1 MFECIKS
8 LDIIRLHQILKGPV
22 FKMNFKV
29 AIRQLIYL
37 LLIFSF
43 SVSSFAQSNF
53 KSEAELKKKADELFL
68 EGEYVQAYPLYSQ
81 LLSLYPKDYFYNFR
95 FGACIIYAEKDKE
108 KAIKYL
114 EYAVSKP
121 DIDVEAHFFLGKA
134 YHINYR
140 FDDAIRAYTTFK
152 SKAGNKKRKL
162 LNPER
167 EIEMCQNGKNL
178 LSNITDIIVVEKKEV
193 PRSDFFRTYETSK
206 FGGKILAKPDELKS
220 SYDKK
225 VKENSVI
232 FVPSTSGGEIF
243 YSSYG
248 DNDKNGKDIYKVKRL
263 PNGEFSPP
271 QNIGFPINTPYDEE
285 YPILHPNGRILY
297 FCSKG
302 HNSMGGYDVFKS
314 TFDNSTQTWSTPVN
328 LDFAINTPDDDI
340 LFIADENNEE
350 AYFSST
356 RASVGSNIGVYK
368 ILMVRKPVDL
378 ITIKGNFKHFN
389 ENYDKEVKISV
400 RTIQDNVEIAT
411 VKTDEESGD
420 YLINIPHGAKY
431 KFVIEGEGFPTQT
444 GVVDIPTQENPRPL
458 KQEMEL
464 VNINGEAR
472 LMIKNL
478 FDEEVPGLAFTPP
491 IDVIRKKARLDVN
504 YNEAEAK
511 LLKEKQ
517 AATQPTATTD
527 SKTGNNTAQADKT
540 AVKTTEQAGSIS
552 NQQLIEMAKSDVDD
566 LKKEA
571 AALREEADFAYA
583 FAKLKS
589 EESRSSSSP
598 QSEQYAKEAVL
609 AYNLAIEIDNQAS
622 AKEREAQKAEKYAA
636 DIEKAIKSNS
646 NKEALAILE
655 KQRQELAND
664 KKEELG
670 AEGALAA
677 MREKA
682 VKKRAEADR
691 YETKANE
698 SKEDA
703 EAIQIEITAKE
714 AEIAKTKD
722 NAQKE
727 KLKDDLN
734 DLKTEYDAVKKQSEN
749 FASRS
754 VELKKEA
761 ANIEYDV
768 ELLTRLIDTYKNEA
782 DDASYADLSN
792 EEKAGLKSDITSLQ
806 GKAKQAEEQNLAANQ
821 GKSTTNQQ
829 LAQQNKSNTE
839 NKSDKSKESSK
850 SATSNNVET
859 ENNIPFKHNHLNEN
873 GTIADYNTAYMDD
886 LDRVAGIDNEFEKNA
901 SIATINNNWANTI
914 QAEISYRNE
923 NLNKLNKKERK
934 AEEQKIASLELQRDE
949 KRKSSA
955 EAQAKVQQLFAANT
969 QKSNEQKTT
978 AIKQT
983 TQAAEQQQ
991 NIENEEDEEEEEDVK
1006 VVATN
1011 TSNQTANPVT
1021 TQAASQNQA
1030 QAQAQTQSQTTASI
1044 PSTQQIAQTNKATEQ
1059 DEEEEE
1065 EEDVNVVSASK
1076 NQAQS
1081 SSDTQATVS
1090 PQLVASPNV
1099 SSEIFTSQEYTFTA
1113 AQSENKRSQ
1122 GHALEAELLSR
1133 RAQKLRDE
1141 AAAMNSEEERKAAFK
1156 EADELDKKAEEKREE
1171 SALAAAKAN
1180 QAEYLNLESAISNT
1194 ALKIKNKN
1202 APEVDM
1208 ASLLREEAQYYFN
1221 EAKQMRES
1229 GLNAPNNT
1237 SKLNALE
1244 RANIIEKDAIEK
1256 QQRSLELYAKAANMS
1271 VNDALALSG
1280 SSTTSAVQ
1288 PQTAMTASATTT
1300 TTQNTSTQTSS
1311 AKTITQSTSAAN
1323 NQTTSVNSTA
1333 TTSANNAAATT
1344 AQTPMAAN
1352 QEQQKRNQRIAQ
1364 LEKEITD
1371 EQKNIDTLEE
1381 EANDLEKEVADLK
1394 KKADETKKKKD
1405 KAVAEE
1411 VYRAKN
1417 EEAIAKRNEVLKAN
1431 DNLERLQEELSE
1443 LKSQG
1448 TSPAFAQNNI
1458 QDDDEEDD
1466 VYNDS
1471 RPKTSTIQNSTSAVN
1486 TSVSNQ
1492 TTASVNTNKQ
1502 LSPSEA
1508 ARVGASPEW
1517 NQYYSLLTNS
1527 EAAQRRA
1534 DNDKQEAT
1542 QLRKDA
1548 FALNQ
1553 KAEELNEKADDI
1565 EDEDEKEE
1573 ILANAKQI
1581 EEQANAKLA
1590 QADAKENSAKQNE
1603 SLAIEL
1609 RNQSNNYLQSQ
1620 NTATQENLIAYY
1632 NMQQAAGVPSTQ
1644 SVATTNTTNAVN
1656 SVSSVSSNNQMA
1668 VNTNNATASSNQIVR
1683 PGATITTSSASVSTK
1698 RYEIPKQLNEEI
1710 FDRTN
1715 EVVYNESNPIP
1726 INVELP
1732 EGLIFKVQVGA
1743 FRNRIP
1749 QDLFKGFA
1757 PVTGET
1763 TPSGLT
1769 RYTAGFFKAFETA
1782 DLAKDVIKGYGYE
1795 DAFVVA
1801 FFNGK
1806 RISINEARQ
1815 IMKNQ
1820 GVATT
1825 VVAQQSNV
1833 QSNTQ
1838 NNVQTTNQ
1846 QIQTPVTNNQNVI
1859 VNNQTSQTNTST
1871 EEPPLINEPGTAA
1884 YRMVDQMQGLL
1895 YTVQCGVY
1903 TRPVPPAQ
1911 LFNIQP
1917 LLVEKTANGMLRYTS
1932 GVYNDV
1938 NTAVQAKNRIVEY
1951 GIKDAFVTA
1960 YYNGKRISLAEA
1972 KAIEASNGNSAFV
1985 NSSDMN
1991 KMPYQGANAIVT
2003 ENRNVT
2009 TTNTNVSQ
2017 AANINQNTSTTANNT
2032 NIARQPVTVQ
2042 GLGATAASNVDKTKP
2057 VYKVQIG
2064 AFKEEVPIELAV
2076 IYMKLA
2082 PKGVNYRLREDGFTV
2097 YTVGATNNIEEA
2109 NRLKQEVINEGIT
2122 DAFLVAFENDKQ
2134 VPIIGTINNNNKEIK
2149 VINPVNDEENEDEDE

>member
-1 MFECIKS
+1 
-8 LDIIRLHQILKGPV
+8 
-22 FKMNFKV
+22 MNFKV
-29 AIRQLIYL
+29 AIRQFIYL

-53 KSEAELKKKADELFL
+53 KSEADLKKKADELFL

-271 QNIGFPINTPYDEE
+271 QNIGFPINTPFDEE

-314 TFDNSTQTWSTPVN
+314 TFDNATQTWSTPVN

-378 ITIKGNFKHFN
+378 VTIKGNFKHFN

-400 RTIQDNVEIAT
+400 RTINDNVEIAA

-431 KFVIEGEGFPTQT
+431 KFVIEGEGFATQT

-511 LLKEKQ
+511 RLKEKQ
-517 AATQPTATTD
+517 AVTQPTATTD

-571 AALREEADFAYA
+571 AVLREEADFAYA

-589 EESRSSSSP
+589 EESRNSSSP
-598 QSEQYAKEAVL
+598 QSEQFAKEAVL

-670 AEGALAA
+670 AEGALAT

-703 EAIQIEITAKE
+703 EAIQIEITVKE

-727 KLKDDLN
+727 KLKGDLN

-792 EEKAGLKSDITSLQ
+792 EEKAGLKSDISSLQ

-821 GKSTTNQQ
+821 GKSSTNQQ
-829 LAQQNKSNTE
+829 LAQQNKSNNE
-839 NKSDKSKESSK
+839 NKSNKPTESSK
-850 SATSNNVET
+850 SATSNKVET

-934 AEEQKIASLELQRDE
+934 AEEQKIASLEQQRDE

-969 QKSNEQKTT
+969 QKSNEQTNT
-978 AIKQT
+978 ATAQT
-983 TQAAEQQQ
+983 SQTVKQQQ
-991 NIENEEDEEEEEDVK
+991 NIENEDDEEEEEDVK

-1011 TSNQTANPVT
+1011 TANKTSNPVT
-1021 TQAASQNQA
+1021 TQAVSQNQN
-1030 QAQAQTQSQTTASI
+1030 QVQTQTQTQTTAS
-1044 PSTQQIAQTNKATEQ
+1044 PKSTQQIAQTNKATEQ
-1059 DEEEEE
+1059 DDEE
-1065 EEDVNVVSASK
+1065 EEDVNVASTSK
-1076 NQAQS
+1076 TQAQS
-1081 SSDTQATVS
+1081 NSDTQSTTT
-1090 PQLVASPNV
+1090 QQMVASPNV
-1099 SSEIFTSQEYTFTA
+1099 SSEVFTSQEYTFTA

-1141 AAAMNSEEERKAAFK
+1141 AAAMNNEEERKAAFK

-1229 GLNAPNNT
+1229 GLKAPNNT

-1271 VNDALALSG
+1271 VSDALALSG
-1280 SSTTSAVQ
+1280 SSTTPAVQ
-1288 PQTAMTASATTT
+1288 SKTAMTASATTT
-1300 TTQNTSTQTSS
+1300 TTQNTSSQTAAAKTNTQTV
-1311 AKTITQSTSAAN
+1311 SAAT
-1323 NQTTSVNSTA
+1323 NQTTSVNYTA
-1333 TTSANNAAATT
+1333 TTSANNTAATT
-1344 AQTPMAAN
+1344 TQSQMAAN

-1364 LEKEITD
+1364 LEKEIAD

-1448 TSPAFAQNNI
+1448 TSTAIAQNN
-1458 QDDDEEDD
+1458 QTSKSLVQNNKQEDEEEEDD

-1471 RPKTSTIQNSTSAVN
+1471 RPKTSANQNSTSAVN
-1486 TSVSNQ
+1486 TSATNAI
-1492 TTASVNTNKQ
+1492 TATVNTNKQ

-1517 NQYYSLLTNS
+1517 NQYYSLLSNS

-1573 ILANAKQI
+1573 VLANAKQI
-1581 EEQANAKLA
+1581 EEQANAKLS

-1603 SLAIEL
+1603 GLAIEL

-1620 NTATQENLIAYY
+1620 NTATQENLIAY
-1632 NMQQAAGVPSTQ
+1632 NKMQKAAGVPSTQ

-1656 SVSSVSSNNQMA
+1656 NVNSVTSNNQMA
-1668 VNTNNATASSNQIVR
+1668 VNTNNATASSNQTVR
-1683 PGATITTSSASVSTK
+1683 PAAANSTSSPSVSTK

-1715 EVVYNESNPIP
+1715 AVVYNESNPIP
-1726 INVELP
+1726 VDVELP

-1820 GVATT
+1820 GVSTP
-1825 VVAQQSNV
+1825 VVAQQTNE
-1833 QSNTQ
+1833 QSNAQ
-1838 NNVQTTNQ
+1838 NYVQTTSQ
-1846 QIQTPVTNNQNVI
+1846 QIQTPVSNNQNVAI
-1859 VNNQTSQTNTST
+1859 NNQVNQSNIST

-1884 YRMVDQMQGLL
+1884 YRMVDKMQGLL

-1960 YYNGKRISLAEA
+1960 YYNGKRISVAEA
-1972 KAIEASNGNSAFV
+1972 KAIEASNGKTAFV

-1991 KMPYQGANAIVT
+1991 KMPYQGANAVVT
-2003 ENRNVT
+2003 ENRNVI
-2009 TTNTNVSQ
+2009 TNTTVAQ
-2017 AANINQNTSTTANNT
+2017 PATVNQNAGTSTNNT
-2032 NIARQPVTVQ
+2032 NTARQPVTVQ
-2042 GLGATAASNVDKTKP
+2042 GLGTTATSNVDKTKP

-2097 YTVGATNNIEEA
+2097 YTVGATNSIEEA

-2122 DAFLVAFENDKQ
+2122 DAFLVAFENEKQ

>member
-1 MFECIKS
+1 
-8 LDIIRLHQILKGPV
+8 
-22 FKMNFKV
+22 MNFKV
-29 AIRQLIYL
+29 ATRQTLYL
-37 LLIFSF
+37 LIIFCF

-53 KSEAELKKKADELFL
+53 KSEADLKKKADELFL

-95 FGACIIYAEKDKE
+95 FGACVIYADKDKE

-140 FDDAIRAYTTFK
+140 FDDAIRSYTAFRN
-152 SKAGNKKRKL
+152 KAGNKKRKL

-178 LSNITDIIVVEKKEV
+178 LSNITDIIVIEKKEV
-193 PRSDFFRTYETSK
+193 PRSDFFRSYNTEK
-206 FGGKILAKPDELKS
+206 FGGRILAKPDELKS
-220 SYDKK
+220 AIDKK
-225 VKENSVI
+225 VKENSLI
-232 FVPSTSGGEIF
+232 FVPNTAGGEIYF
-243 YSSYG
+243 SSYG
-248 DNDKNGKDIYKVKRL
+248 ENDKNGKDIFKVKRL
-263 PNGEFSPP
+263 PNGDFSKP
-271 QNIGFPINTPYDEE
+271 QNVGFPINTPYDEE
-285 YPILHPNGRILY
+285 YPILHPNGKILY

-314 TFDNSTQTWSTPVN
+314 TFDNATQTWSTPVN

-340 LFIADENNEE
+340 LFITDENNEE

-356 RASVGSNIGVYK
+356 RASIGTNIGVYK

-378 ITIKGNFKHFN
+378 VTIKGNFKHFN
-389 ENYDKEVKISV
+389 ENYDKAVKISV
-400 RTIQDNVEIAT
+400 RTINDNVEIAS
-411 VKTDEESGD
+411 VKTDDESGD
-420 YLINIPHGAKY
+420 YLLNIPHGAKY
-431 KFVIEGEGFPTQT
+431 KFVIEGEGFTTQT

-478 FDEEVPGLAFTPP
+478 FDEELPGLAFTPP
-491 IDVIRKKARLDVN
+491 IEVIRKKAKLDVN
-504 YNEAEAK
+504 YNESEVK
-511 LLKEKQ
+511 RLKEKQ
-517 AATQPTATTD
+517 AISQPAATIN

-540 AVKTTEQAGSIS
+540 AVKTTEQTGSIS
-552 NQQLIEMAKSDVDD
+552 NEQLIEMAKNDVED

-589 EESRSSSSP
+589 EESRNSSSP

-609 AYNLAIEIDNQAS
+609 AYNLAIELDNQAS

-655 KQRQELAND
+655 KQRQELTND
-664 KKEELG
+664 KKEEWG

-682 VKKRAEADR
+682 LKKRAEADR

-703 EAIQIEITAKE
+703 EAIQNEIAAKE

-749 FASRS
+749 FAARS

-761 ANIEYDV
+761 ANIEYDI

-782 DDASYADLSN
+782 EDASYADLTN
-792 EEKAGLKSDITSLQ
+792 EEKAGLKSDISSLQ

-821 GKSTTNQQ
+821 GNSNTNLQ
-829 LAQQNKSNTE
+829 LAQQNKYNKE
-839 NKSDKSKESSK
+839 NKSDKFTESSK
-850 SATSNNVET
+850 SATSKVET
-859 ENNIPFKHNHLNEN
+859 ENNIPFKHNFLNEN
-873 GTIADYNTAYMDD
+873 GTIADYNTEYIDD
-886 LDRVAGIDNEFEKNA
+886 LDRVTSIDNEFEKNA

-934 AEEQKIASLELQRDE
+934 AEEQKIANLEQLRDE
-949 KRKSSA
+949 KRKASA
-955 EAQAKVQQLFAANT
+955 EAQAKVKQLFAANT
-969 QKSNEQKTT
+969 QKSNEQTPT
-978 AIKQT
+978 AT
-983 TQAAEQQQ
+983 TQTDQAAKQQQ
-991 NIENEEDEEEEEDVK
+991 NIENEDEEEEEEDVK
-1006 VVATN
+1006 VVAT
-1011 TSNQTANPVT
+1011 TTKTQEQTNAPK
-1021 TQAASQNQA
+1021 QA
-1030 QAQAQTQSQTTASI
+1030 TTAE
-1044 PSTQQIAQTNKATEQ
+1044 QI
-1059 DEEEEE
+1059 
-1065 EEDVNVVSASK
+1065 
-1076 NQAQS
+1076 
-1081 SSDTQATVS
+1081 
-1090 PQLVASPNV
+1090 VASPNV
-1099 SSEIFTSQEYTFTA
+1099 ISPLFTSQEYTFTA
-1113 AQSENKRSQ
+1113 AQLENKRSQ

-1156 EADELDKKAEEKREE
+1156 EADELDRKAEEKREE

-1202 APEVDM
+1202 IPEVDM

-1229 GLNAPNNT
+1229 GLKAPSNT

-1280 SSTTSAVQ
+1280 SSSITTLQTQTATAKSLTNNQTLTSQNTTTPSNVQTSISSNQTPSVSSEVTSAV
-1288 PQTAMTASATTT
+1288 
-1300 TTQNTSTQTSS
+1300 STQT
-1311 AKTITQSTSAAN
+1311 K
-1323 NQTTSVNSTA
+1323 
-1333 TTSANNAAATT
+1333 
-1344 AQTPMAAN
+1344 PAAN
-1352 QEQQKRNQRIAQ
+1352 QEQQKIYQRIAQ
-1364 LEKEITD
+1364 LEKQIDE
-1371 EQKNIDTLEE
+1371 EQKNIETLEE

-1405 KAVAEE
+1405 KAIAEE
-1411 VYRAKN
+1411 IYRSKN
-1417 EEAIAKRNEVLKAN
+1417 EEAIAKRNELLKAN
-1431 DNLERLQEELSE
+1431 DNIEHLQEELSE
-1443 LKSQG
+1443 LKSQA
-1448 TSPAFAQNNI
+1448 TLTDLAQNNQAI
-1458 QDDDEEDD
+1458 KPVVQNMQNNEEEEEEEEDM
-1466 VYNDS
+1466 YNDKS
-1471 RPKTSTIQNSTSAVN
+1471 PKNSTNQNSTSVIN
-1486 TSVSNQ
+1486 TNVSNQ

-1502 LSPSEA
+1502 LSSSEA
-1508 ARVGASPEW
+1508 ASIGASPEW
-1517 NQYYSLLTNS
+1517 NQYYSLLSNA
-1527 EAAQRRA
+1527 EAAQRKA
-1534 DNDKQEAT
+1534 DNEKQEVI

-1548 FALNQ
+1548 FALKQ
-1553 KAEELNEKADDI
+1553 KAEELNEKAEDI

-1573 ILANAKQI
+1573 VLANAKQI

-1590 QADAKENSAKQNE
+1590 QADAKESSAKQSE

-1620 NTATQENLIAYY
+1620 NTATQENLIAY
-1632 NMQQAAGVPSTQ
+1632 NKMQKATGVPSTQ
-1644 SVATTNTTNAVN
+1644 SVATTNTTNTIN
-1656 SVSSVSSNNQMA
+1656 SVSSIASNNQNQ
-1668 VNTNNATASSNQIVR
+1668 VNINNTVVTSNQTLR
-1683 PGATITTSSASVSTK
+1683 QGATNTTSSALISTK

-1726 INVELP
+1726 LNVELP

-1769 RYTAGFFKAFETA
+1769 RYTAGFFKTFETA

-1820 GVATT
+1820 GAATP
-1825 VVAQQSNV
+1825 VVAQQTTV
-1833 QSNTQ
+1833 Q

-1846 QIQTPVTNNQNVI
+1846 QIQASLTKNQNVNVNVNI
-1859 VNNQTSQTNTST
+1859 NINNQVNQAANFS

-1884 YRMVDQMQGLL
+1884 YRMVEQMQGLL

-1903 TRPVPPAQ
+1903 TRPVSPSQ

-1917 LLVEKTANGMLRYTS
+1917 LLVEKTSNGMLRYTS
-1932 GVYNDV
+1932 GVYNDL

-1960 YYNGKRISLAEA
+1960 YYNGKRISITEA
-1972 KAIEASNGNSAFV
+1972 KAIEASNGKAAFV

-1991 KMPYQGANAIVT
+1991 KMPYQGANAVVT
-2003 ENRNVT
+2003 ENRINT
-2009 TTNTNVSQ
+2009 NTNTNVSQ
-2017 AANINQNTSTTANNT
+2017 PATVNQNTRTSTNNT
-2032 NIARQPVTVQ
+2032 NTARQPVTIQ
-2042 GLGATAASNVDKTKP
+2042 GLGASTTSNVDLSKP

-2064 AFKEEVPIELAV
+2064 AFKEEVPIELAI

-2082 PKGVNYRLREDGFTV
+2082 PKGINYRLREDGFTV
-2097 YTVGATNNIEEA
+2097 YTVGATNSLEEA

-2134 VPIIGTINNNNKEIK
+2134 VPIIGTVNNNIKEIII
-2149 VINPVNDEENEDEDE
+2149 INPVNEAENEDEEDE

>member
-1 MFECIKS
+1 
-8 LDIIRLHQILKGPV
+8 
-22 FKMNFKV
+22 MNFKV
-29 AIRQLIYL
+29 AIRQIIYFL
-37 LLIFSF
+37 FFLTFSGY
-43 SVSSFAQSNF
+43 SFAQSNF
-53 KSEAELKKKADELFL
+53 KSEADLKKKADELFI
-68 EGEYVQAYPLYSQ
+68 EGDYVQAYPLYSQ
-81 LLSLYPKDYFYNFR
+81 LLSLYPKDHFYNFR

-114 EYAVSKP
+114 EYAVSKT

-140 FDDAIRAYTTFK
+140 FDDAIKAYSNFK

-167 EIEMCQNGKNL
+167 EIEMCQNGKKL
-178 LSNITDIIVVEKKEV
+178 LSNLTDIIVVEKKEV
-193 PRSDFFRTYETSK
+193 PRSDFFRRYETSK

-225 VKENSVI
+225 VKESSVI
-232 FVPSTSGGEIF
+232 FVPNTSGGEIF

-248 DNDKNGKDIYKVKRL
+248 DNDKNGKDIFKVKRL
-263 PNGEFSPP
+263 PNGQFSPP

-285 YPILHPNGRILY
+285 FPILHPNGRILY

-314 TFDNSTQTWSTPVN
+314 TFDNATQTWSTPVN

-340 LFIADENNEE
+340 LFLADENNEE

-368 ILMVRKPVDL
+368 ILMVRKPIDL
-378 ITIKGNFKHFN
+378 VTIKGNFKHFN

-400 RTIQDNVEIAT
+400 RTIQDNVEIASVT
-411 VKTDEESGD
+411 TDAESGD
-420 YLINIPHGAKY
+420 YLINIPKGAKY
-431 KFVIEGEGFPTQT
+431 KFLIDGEGFATQSGT
-444 GVVDIPTQENPRPL
+444 VDVPNMENPHPL

-478 FDEEVPGLAFTPP
+478 FDEEVTDFAYELP
-491 IDVIRKKARLDVN
+491 IDVIRKKARLEVN

-511 LLKEKQ
+511 RLKEKQ
-517 AATQPTATTD
+517 TLTQATATSD
-527 SKTGNNTAQADKT
+527 SKTGNNTAAQADKT
-540 AVKTTEQAGSIS
+540 SVKTNEQASSIS
-552 NQQLIEMAKSDVDD
+552 NQQLIEMANSDVED

-589 EESRSSSSP
+589 EESRNSSSP

-622 AKEREAQKAEKYAA
+622 AKEREAQKAEKYSAE
-636 DIEKAIKSNS
+636 IEKAIKSNS

-655 KQRQELAND
+655 KQRQELSND

-670 AEGALAA
+670 AEGALAS
-677 MREKA
+677 MRENA

-703 EAIQIEITAKE
+703 EAIEIEITAKE
-714 AEIAKTKD
+714 TEIAKTKD

-754 VELKKEA
+754 IELRKEA
-761 ANIEYDV
+761 ANMEYDV
-768 ELLTRLIDTYKNEA
+768 ELLTRLIDTYKNDSDE
-782 DDASYADLSN
+782 ASYADLSN
-792 EEKAGLKSDITSLQ
+792 EEKAGLKNDITSLQ
-806 GKAKQAEEQNLAANQ
+806 GKAKQAEEQNLASNQ
-821 GKSTTNQQ
+821 GISSGTQQ
-829 LAQQNKSNTE
+829 LAQQSKSSTE
-839 NKSDKSKESSK
+839 NKSETSSSETK
-850 SATSNNVET
+850 TATSSNSKVQSDDKK
-859 ENNIPFKHNHLNEN
+859 PFKHSHLNQN
-873 GTIADYNTAYMDD
+873 GTIADYNTSYLDD
-886 LDRVAGIDNEFEKNA
+886 LDRVAAIDNEFEKNA
-901 SIATINNNWANTI
+901 SIATIYNNWANTI
-914 QAEISYRNE
+914 QSEIFYRTE
-923 NLNKLNKKERK
+923 NLTKLNKKEKK
-934 AEEQKIASLELQRDE
+934 AEEQKIASLEQQRDE
-949 KRKSSA
+949 KRKASS
-955 EAQAKVQQLFAANT
+955 EAQAKVQQLFAANA
-969 QKSNEQKTT
+969 QKSNEQTST
-978 AIKQT
+978 AT
-983 TQAAEQQQ
+983 TQTVQAAKQQQ
-991 NIENEEDEEEEEDVK
+991 NIENEDEEEEEEDVK
-1006 VVATN
+1006 AVATTITN
-1011 TSNQTANPVT
+1011 QAVTQTQTTTSNQT
-1021 TQAASQNQA
+1021 SQQTA
-1030 QAQAQTQSQTTASI
+1030 QLT
-1044 PSTQQIAQTNKATEQ
+1044 KA
-1059 DEEEEE
+1059 EEEEE
-1065 EEDVNVVSASK
+1065 EEDIKIASATK
-1076 NQAQS
+1076 TQE
-1081 SSDTQATVS
+1081 QATTVA
-1090 PQLVASPNV
+1090 QATTTQQMVASPNV
-1099 SSEIFTSQEYTFTA
+1099 SSPVFTSQDYTFTA

-1133 RAQKLRDE
+1133 RAQKLRDD
-1141 AAAMNSEEERKAAFK
+1141 AAGMSSEEERKAAFK
-1156 EADELDKKAEEKREE
+1156 EADELDRKAEEKREE

-1180 QAEYLNLESAISNT
+1180 LAEYLNLESAISNT
-1194 ALKIKNKN
+1194 SLNIKNRN

-1229 GLNAPNNT
+1229 GLKAPNNT

-1271 VNDALALSG
+1271 LNDALALNG
-1280 SSTTSAVQ
+1280 SYTITTAQTQTTAAATNSTSNQTLAS
-1288 PQTAMTASATTT
+1288 QTAIAPSNVQTSVSATQTA
-1300 TTQNTSTQTSS
+1300 TTQTTATSNVVSPSVSTQTSLAS
-1311 AKTITQSTSAAN
+1311 
-1323 NQTTSVNSTA
+1323 
-1333 TTSANNAAATT
+1333 
-1344 AQTPMAAN
+1344 N
-1352 QEQQKRNQRIAQ
+1352 QEEQKRNQRIAQ
-1364 LEKEITD
+1364 LEKQIEE
-1371 EQKNIDTLEE
+1371 EQKRIDALEE
-1381 EANDLEKEVADLK
+1381 EANDLDKEVAELK

-1417 EEAIAKRNEVLKAN
+1417 EEAIAKRNEVLKVN

-1443 LKSQG
+1443 IKSQER
-1448 TSPAFAQNNI
+1448 SPALAQNNQAI
-1458 QDDDEEDD
+1458 KPVAQYNNQDDEEEEND
-1466 VYNDS
+1466 VYNDT
-1471 RPKTSTIQNSTSAVN
+1471 RPKTST
-1486 TSVSNQ
+1486 NQ
-1492 TTASVNTNKQ
+1492 TTTTTSTVTANQKTVNTNKQ
-1502 LSPSEA
+1502 LSPTEA

-1517 NQYYSLLTNS
+1517 NQYYSLLSNS

-1534 DNDKQEAT
+1534 ESDKQEAT

-1553 KAEELNEKADDI
+1553 KAEELIEKADDI
-1565 EDEDEKEE
+1565 ENEDEKEE
-1573 ILANAKQI
+1573 VLANAKQI

-1590 QADAKENSAKQNE
+1590 QADAKENSSKQNE
-1603 SLAIEL
+1603 SLASEL
-1609 RNQSNNYLQSQ
+1609 QKQSESYLQSQ
-1620 NTATQENLIAYY
+1620 NTATQENLIAY
-1632 NMQQAAGVPSTQ
+1632 NKMQKAAGVPSTQ
-1644 SVATTNTTNAVN
+1644 PLASSTTTNTVSPAATTNQNTTVANNNA
-1656 SVSSVSSNNQMA
+1656 VSSNQTVRPA
-1668 VNTNNATASSNQIVR
+1668 ATNTTSTSSVAASS
-1683 PGATITTSSASVSTK
+1683 K

-1715 EVVYNESNPIP
+1715 AVVYNESNPIP
-1726 INVELP
+1726 VDVALP

-1820 GVATT
+1820 GVTT
-1825 VVAQQSNV
+1825 PVVAQQIII
-1833 QSNTQ
+1833 Q

-1846 QIQTPVTNNQNVI
+1846 QTQVANTNNQTTTTAI
-1859 VNNQTSQTNTST
+1859 
-1871 EEPPLINEPGTAA
+1871 EPPLINEPGTAA

-1917 LLVEKTANGMLRYTS
+1917 LLVEKIGNGMLRYTS
-1932 GVYNDV
+1932 GVYNEV

-1960 YYNGKRISLAEA
+1960 YYNGKRISVAEA
-1972 KAIEASNGNSAFV
+1972 KAIEASNGKGAFV

-1991 KMPYQGANAIVT
+1991 KMPYQGTNAVVS
-2003 ENRNVT
+2003 ESRNVT
-2009 TTNTNVSQ
+2009 INNATVSTLQTTTVP
-2017 AANINQNTSTTANNT
+2017 NNT
-2032 NIARQPVTVQ
+2032 NNTSPANTAKQPVTVQ
-2042 GLGATAASNVDKTKP
+2042 GIGASTTQNVDNTKP

-2097 YTVGATNNIEEA
+2097 YTVGATNSIEEA

-2122 DAFLVAFENDKQ
+2122 DAFLVAFENEKQ
-2134 VPIIGTINNNNKEIK
+2134 VPIIGTINNNNTEIK
-2149 VINPVNDEENEDEDE
+2149 VINPVNEEENENEDDEE

>member
-1 MFECIKS
+1 
-8 LDIIRLHQILKGPV
+8 
-22 FKMNFKV
+22 MNFKV
-29 AIRQLIYL
+29 AIRQFIYL
-37 LLIFSF
+37 LFIFSF
-43 SVSSFAQSNF
+43 TANLFAQSNF
-53 KSEAELKKKADELFL
+53 KSEADLKKKADEFFL

-81 LLSLYPKDYFYNFR
+81 LLSLYPKDHFYNFR
-95 FGACIIYAEKDKE
+95 FGACIIYAEKEKE

-114 EYAVSKP
+114 EYAVSKT

-140 FDDAIRAYTTFK
+140 FDDAIKAYSNFK
-152 SKAGNKKRKL
+152 SKAGNKKRKQ
-162 LNPER
+162 LNPDR
-167 EIEMCQNGKNL
+167 EIEMCQNGKKL
-178 LSNITDIIVVEKKEV
+178 LSNLTDIIVVEKKEV
-193 PRSDFFRTYETSK
+193 PRSDFFRSYETSK
-206 FGGKILAKPDELKS
+206 LGGKILVKPDELKS

-225 VKENSVI
+225 VKESSVI
-232 FVPSTSGGEIF
+232 FVPNTSGGEIY

-248 DNDKNGKDIYKVKRL
+248 DNDKNGKDIFKVKRL

-285 YPILHPNGRILY
+285 FPILHPNGKILY

-314 TFDNSTQTWSTPVN
+314 TFDNVTQTWSTPVN

-368 ILMVRKPVDL
+368 ILLVRKPIDL
-378 ITIKGNFKHFN
+378 VTIKGNFKHYLD
-389 ENYDKEVKISV
+389 NYEKEVKISV
-400 RTIQDNVEIAT
+400 RTLNDNIEIASVT
-411 VKTDEESGD
+411 TDAESGD
-420 YLINIPHGAKY
+420 YLINIPKGAKY
-431 KFVIEGEGFPTQT
+431 KFLIEGEGFATQSGT
-444 GVVDIPTQENPRPL
+444 VEVPNMENPRPL
-458 KQEMEL
+458 KQQMEL

-478 FDEEVPGLAFTPP
+478 FDVEVTDFAYEPP

-504 YNEAEAK
+504 YNEAEVK
-511 LLKEKQ
+511 QLKEKQ
-517 AATQPTATTD
+517 ALTQVTAHSD
-527 SKTGNNTAQADKT
+527 SKTENNTALTDKT
-540 AVKTTEQAGSIS
+540 SVITNEQAGSIS

-566 LKKEA
+566 LKNEA
-571 AALREEADFAYA
+571 SALREEADFAYA

-589 EESRSSSSP
+589 EESRNSSSP

-609 AYNLAIEIDNQAS
+609 AYNLAIEIDNQAT
-622 AKEREAQKAEKYAA
+622 AKEHEAQKAEKYAA

-655 KQRQELAND
+655 KQRQELSND

-670 AEGALAA
+670 AEGALAS

-682 VKKRAEADR
+682 IKKRAEADR
-691 YETKANE
+691 YETKARE
-698 SKEDA
+698 TKEDA

-714 AEIAKTKD
+714 TEIAKTKD

-734 DLKTEYDAVKKQSEN
+734 DLKTEYEAVKKQSDN
-749 FASRS
+749 FSSRS

-806 GKAKQAEEQNLAANQ
+806 GKAKQAEEQKLAS
-821 GKSTTNQQ
+821 GTSKSTSTQPI
-829 LAQQNKSNTE
+829 AQQSKAATTLESKTTKNLTAE
-839 NKSDKSKESSK
+839 NK
-850 SATSNNVET
+850 
-859 ENNIPFKHNHLNEN
+859 PFKHNHLNEN
-873 GTIADYNTAYMDD
+873 GTIADYTTAYLDD
-886 LDRVAGIDNEFEKNA
+886 LDKVATIENEFEKNA
-901 SIATINNNWANTI
+901 SIATIYNNWANTI
-914 QAEISYRNE
+914 EAEINYRRE
-923 NLNKLNKKERK
+923 NLTRLNKKEKK
-934 AEEQKIASLELQRDE
+934 AEEQKIANLELQRDE
-949 KRKSSA
+949 KRKAAS
-955 EAQAKVQQLFAANT
+955 EAQAKVQQLFAAST
-969 QKSNEQKTT
+969 QKINETTSNALANNSQSEQTS
-978 AIKQT
+978 KQ
-983 TQAAEQQQ
+983 QPVKD
-991 NIENEEDEEEEEDVK
+991 EEDEEEEEENVK
-1006 VVATN
+1006 TNVASTSQANTN
-1011 TSNQTANPVT
+1011 NTQTATT
-1021 TQAASQNQA
+1021 TQTTSQT
-1030 QAQAQTQSQTTASI
+1030 QTQSQTVSQTQTQTANQTVVQPTAQVNQNEEDEEESEDVVKPTI
-1044 PSTQQIAQTNKATEQ
+1044 TNNTSAAQTTSTQQSI
-1059 DEEEEE
+1059 
-1065 EEDVNVVSASK
+1065 
-1076 NQAQS
+1076 
-1081 SSDTQATVS
+1081 
-1090 PQLVASPNV
+1090 ASPNV
-1099 SSEIFTSQEYTFTA
+1099 SSPIFTTQEYTFTA
-1113 AQSENKRSQ
+1113 AQSENKRSLDY
-1122 GHALEAELLSR
+1122 ALEAELLSR
-1133 RAQKLRDE
+1133 RAQKLRDD
-1141 AAAMNSEEERKAAFK
+1141 AVFMNSEEERKAAFK
-1156 EADELDKKAEEKREE
+1156 EADELDKKADEKRQE
-1171 SALAAAKAN
+1171 SALATAKAN
-1180 QAEYLNLESAISNT
+1180 QVEYLNLESAISNT
-1194 ALKIKNKN
+1194 ALKINNKN

-1221 EAKQMRES
+1221 EAKQMRER

-1256 QQRSLELYAKAANMS
+1256 QQRSLELYAKAANIN
-1271 VNDALALSG
+1271 VNQALALSG
-1280 SSTTSAVQ
+1280 
-1288 PQTAMTASATTT
+1288 ATTIPSVQTQAAMINT
-1300 TTQNTSTQTSS
+1300 TATNTQTQTNQTTVQTSVATTQTSIS
-1311 AKTITQSTSAAN
+1311 NAN
-1323 NQTTSVNSTA
+1323 TNTTTNSQA
-1333 TTSANNAAATT
+1333 SLASNE
-1344 AQTPMAAN
+1344 
-1352 QEQQKRNQRIAQ
+1352 EQQKRNQRIAQ
-1364 LEKEITD
+1364 LEKQID
-1371 EQKNIDTLEE
+1371 EEQQTIDALEE
-1381 EANDLEKEVADLK
+1381 EANDLDKEAADLK
-1394 KKADETKKKKD
+1394 KKAEETKKKKD

-1417 EEAIAKRNEVLKAN
+1417 DEAIAKRNEVLKAN
-1431 DNLERLQEELSE
+1431 ENLERLQDELNE

-1448 TSPAFAQNNI
+1448 TPAIAQNNQTAKPI
-1458 QDDDEEDD
+1458 AQNNVQDDEEEEDD

-1471 RPKTSTIQNSTSAVN
+1471 RPKTNVNNNTTVQNNATTNAISNSQASAV
-1486 TSVSNQ
+1486 T
-1492 TTASVNTNKQ
+1492 TNKQ
-1502 LSPSEA
+1502 LSPTEA
-1508 ARVGASPEW
+1508 VRVGASPEW
-1517 NQYYSLLTNS
+1517 NQYYSLLSNAY
-1527 EAAQRRA
+1527 AAQRRA
-1534 DNDKQEAT
+1534 DTDKQDAT

-1553 KAEELNEKADDI
+1553 KAEELNEKAEDI

-1573 ILANAKQI
+1573 VLANAKQI
-1581 EEQANAKLA
+1581 EEEANAKLA
-1590 QADAKENSAKQNE
+1590 LADAKENSSKQNE
-1603 SLAIEL
+1603 ILFVEL
-1609 RNQSNNYLQSQ
+1609 QKQADSYLQSQ
-1620 NTATQENLIAYY
+1620 NFETQENLIAYY
-1632 NMQQAAGVPSTQ
+1632 NMQK
-1644 SVATTNTTNAVN
+1644 TTGDTVSYISNNN
-1656 SVSSVSSNNQMA
+1656 VSSVTVNNQA
-1668 VNTNNATASSNQIVR
+1668 NVNNTMD
-1683 PGATITTSSASVSTK
+1683 ITQTVSSAATNTATNTSANFRK
-1698 RYEIPKQLNEEI
+1698 YEIPKQLNDEI

-1715 EVVYNESNPIP
+1715 AVVYNESNPIP
-1726 INVELP
+1726 VDVELP

-1757 PVTGET
+1757 PITGET

-1815 IMKNQ
+1815 IMKSQ
-1820 GVATT
+1820 GTATP
-1825 VVAQQSNV
+1825 VVAQQ
-1833 QSNTQ
+1833 TTIQ

-1846 QIQTPVTNNQNVI
+1846 QTQVANTNNQTTTTANQVA
-1859 VNNQTSQTNTST
+1859 VNNATAI
-1871 EEPPLINEPGTAA
+1871 EPPLINEPGTAA

-1917 LLVEKTANGMLRYTS
+1917 LLVEKTGNGMLRYTS
-1932 GVYNDV
+1932 GVYNEV

-1960 YYNGKRISLAEA
+1960 YYNGKRISVAEA
-1972 KAIEASNGNSAFV
+1972 KAIEASNGKGAFV

-1991 KMPYQGANAIVT
+1991 KMPYQGTNAVVS
-2003 ENRNVT
+2003 ESRNVT
-2009 TTNTNVSQ
+2009 VNNATVSTPQTTTVQNNTN
-2017 AANINQNTSTTANNT
+2017 NTSTANT
-2032 NIARQPVTVQ
+2032 NKQPVTVQ
-2042 GLGATAASNVDKTKP
+2042 GLGASTNQNVDNTKP

-2076 IYMKLA
+2076 VYMRLA

-2097 YTVGATNNIEEA
+2097 YTVGATNSIEEA

-2134 VPIIGTINNNNKEIK
+2134 VPIIATINNNNNTEIK
-2149 VINPVNDEENEDEDE
+2149 VINPVNEEENDDEDEE

>member
-1 MFECIKS
+1 
-8 LDIIRLHQILKGPV
+8 
-22 FKMNFKV
+22 MNFNL
-29 AIRQLIYL
+29 AIRQIIYFL
-37 LLIFSF
+37 FF
-43 SVSSFAQSNF
+43 FTFFGYSFAQSNF
-53 KSEAELKKKADELFL
+53 KSEADLKKKADELFI
-68 EGEYVQAYPLYSQ
+68 EGDYVQAYPLYSQ
-81 LLSLYPKDYFYNFR
+81 LLSLYPKDHFYNFR

-114 EYAVSKP
+114 EYAVSKT

-193 PRSDFFRTYETSK
+193 PRSDFFRSYETSK

-225 VKENSVI
+225 VKESSVI
-232 FVPSTSGGEIF
+232 FVPNTAGGEIF

-248 DNDKNGKDIYKVKRL
+248 DNDKNGKDIFKVKRL

-271 QNIGFPINTPYDEE
+271 QNIGFPINTQYDEE
-285 YPILHPNGRILY
+285 FPVLHPNGRILY

-302 HNSMGGYDVFKS
+302 HNSMGGYDVFIS
-314 TFDNSTQTWSTPVN
+314 TFDNATQTWSTPVN

-340 LFIADENNEE
+340 LFLADENNEE

-368 ILMVRKPVDL
+368 ILMLRKPVDL
-378 ITIKGNFKHFN
+378 VTIKGNFKHFN

-400 RTIQDNVEIAT
+400 RTIQDNVEIAS
-411 VKTDEESGD
+411 VKTDDESGD

-431 KFVIEGEGFPTQT
+431 KFVIEGEGFATQT
-444 GVVDIPTQENPRPL
+444 GLVDIPTQENPRPL

-464 VNINGEAR
+464 VNLNGEAR

-478 FDEEVPGLAFTPP
+478 FDEEITDIAFTPP
-491 IDVIRKKARLDVN
+491 IEVIRKKARLDVN

-511 LLKEKQ
+511 RLKEKQ
-517 AATQPTATTD
+517 AITQPAATTD

-552 NQQLIEMAKSDVDD
+552 NQQLIEMAKSDVED

-583 FAKLKS
+583 FAKFKS
-589 EESRSSSSP
+589 EESRNSSSP
-598 QSEQYAKEAVL
+598 LSEQYAKEAVL

-622 AKEREAQKAEKYAA
+622 AKEREAQKAEQYAA

-655 KQRQELAND
+655 KQRQELSND
-664 KKEELG
+664 KKEEQG
-670 AEGALAA
+670 AEGVLAT
-677 MREKA
+677 MRENA

-703 EAIQIEITAKE
+703 EAIEIEITAKE
-714 AEIAKTKD
+714 TEIAKTKD

-727 KLKDDLN
+727 KLKEDLN
-734 DLKTEYDAVKKQSEN
+734 NLKTEYDAVKKQSEG

-754 VELKKEA
+754 LELRKEA
-761 ANIEYDV
+761 ANIEYDM
-768 ELLTRLIDTYKNEA
+768 ELLTRLIDTYKNDS

-792 EEKAGLKSDITSLQ
+792 EEKAGLKNDITSLQ
-806 GKAKQAEEQNLAANQ
+806 GKAKQAEELNLASNQ
-821 GKSTTNQQ
+821 GKSSGTQQ
-829 LAQQNKSNTE
+829 LAQQSKSSTE
-839 NKSDKSKESSK
+839 NKSETSSSETKTATISKVQSDDKK
-850 SATSNNVET
+850 
-859 ENNIPFKHNHLNEN
+859 PFKHSHLNEN
-873 GTIADYNTAYMDD
+873 GTIADYNTSYLDD
-886 LDRVAGIDNEFEKNA
+886 LDRVAAIDNEFEKNA

-914 QAEISYRNE
+914 QSEIFYRTE
-923 NLNKLNKKERK
+923 NLTKLNKKEKK
-934 AEEQKIASLELQRDE
+934 AEEQKIASLEQQRDE
-949 KRKSSA
+949 KRKASS
-955 EAQAKVQQLFAANT
+955 EAQAKVQQLFAANA
-969 QKSNEQKTT
+969 QKSNEQTST
-978 AIKQT
+978 AT
-983 TQAAEQQQ
+983 TQTVQATKQQQ
-991 NIENEEDEEEEEDVK
+991 NIENEAEEEDEEEVDIK
-1006 VVATN
+1006 
-1011 TSNQTANPVT
+1011 
-1021 TQAASQNQA
+1021 AASATKTQEQTTTAA
-1030 QAQAQTQSQTTASI
+1030 QATTSQ
-1044 PSTQQIAQTNKATEQ
+1044 QM
-1059 DEEEEE
+1059 
-1065 EEDVNVVSASK
+1065 
-1076 NQAQS
+1076 
-1081 SSDTQATVS
+1081 
-1090 PQLVASPNV
+1090 VASPNV
-1099 SSEIFTSQEYTFTA
+1099 ISPVFTSQDYTFTA

-1122 GHALEAELLSR
+1122 GYALEAELLSK
-1133 RAQKLRDE
+1133 RAQKLRDD
-1141 AAAMNSEEERKAAFK
+1141 AAGMSSEEERKAAFK
-1156 EADELDKKAEEKREE
+1156 EADELDRKAEEKREE
-1171 SALAAAKAN
+1171 SVLAAAKAN

-1194 ALKIKNKN
+1194 ALNIKNRN

-1229 GLNAPNNT
+1229 GLKAPNYT

-1271 VNDALALSG
+1271 VNDALALTG
-1280 SSTTSAVQ
+1280 SSTITTAQTQTTAATTNSTSNQ
-1288 PQTAMTASATTT
+1288 TLTKQTAVTPSNVQTSVSATQTT
-1300 TTQNTSTQTSS
+1300 ATSNVVSPAVSTQTSLAS
-1311 AKTITQSTSAAN
+1311 
-1323 NQTTSVNSTA
+1323 
-1333 TTSANNAAATT
+1333 
-1344 AQTPMAAN
+1344 N
-1352 QEQQKRNQRIAQ
+1352 QEEQKRNQSIAQ
-1364 LEKEITD
+1364 LEKQIEE
-1371 EQKNIDTLEE
+1371 EQKTIDALEE
-1381 EANDLEKEVADLK
+1381 EANDLDKEVAELK

-1405 KAVAEE
+1405 KALAEE

-1417 EEAIAKRNEVLKAN
+1417 EEAIAKRNEVLKVN

-1443 LKSQG
+1443 LKSQRA
-1448 TSPAFAQNNI
+1448 SPALAQNNQAI
-1458 QDDDEEDD
+1458 KPVAQNNNQDDEEEEDD
-1466 VYNDS
+1466 VYNDT
-1471 RPKTSTIQNSTSAVN
+1471 RPKTSTNQTATTTSAV
-1486 TSVSNQ
+1486 TATQ
-1492 TTASVNTNKQ
+1492 TTVNTNKQ
-1502 LSPSEA
+1502 LSPTEA
-1508 ARVGASPEW
+1508 ARVEASPEW
-1517 NQYYSLLTNS
+1517 NQYYSLLSNS
-1527 EAAQRRA
+1527 EAAKRRA
-1534 DNDKQEAT
+1534 DSDKQEAT

-1573 ILANAKQI
+1573 VLANAKQI

-1590 QADAKENSAKQNE
+1590 QADAKEISAKQSE
-1603 SLAIEL
+1603 SLSIEL
-1609 RNQSNNYLQSQ
+1609 QNQSNTYLQSLPI
-1620 NTATQENLIAYY
+1620 ATQENLIAY
-1632 NMQQAAGVPSTQ
+1632 NKMQKAAGVPSTQ
-1644 SVATTNTTNAVN
+1644 PLASSTTTNTVSPATTTN
-1656 SVSSVSSNNQMA
+1656 Q
-1668 VNTNNATASSNQIVR
+1668 NTTVANNNAISSNQTVR
-1683 PGATITTSSASVSTK
+1683 PAATNTTATSSAAASSK

-1715 EVVYNESNPIP
+1715 AVVYNESNPIP
-1726 INVELP
+1726 IDLALP

-1820 GVATT
+1820 GVATPVVTQQTT
-1825 VVAQQSNV
+1825 V
-1833 QSNTQ
+1833 Q
-1838 NNVQTTNQ
+1838 NNVQTTTQ
-1846 QIQTPVTNNQNVI
+1846 QVETAVTNNQNVT
-1859 VNNQTSQTNTST
+1859 VKNQANQANVST

-1903 TRPVPPAQ
+1903 TRPVSPAQ

-1917 LLVEKTANGMLRYTS
+1917 LLVEKTSNGMLRYTS
-1932 GVYNDV
+1932 GVYNNV

-1960 YYNGKRISLAEA
+1960 YYNGKRISVTEA
-1972 KAIEASNGNSAFV
+1972 KAIEASNGKAAYV

-1991 KMPYQGANAIVT
+1991 KMPYQGSNAVVS
-2003 ENRNVT
+2003 ENRNVSAPAT
-2009 TTNTNVSQ
+2009 TTATNT
-2017 AANINQNTSTTANNT
+2017 IQNTTTQSTNLTTAK
-2032 NIARQPVTVQ
+2032 QPVTVQ
-2042 GLGATAASNVDKTKP
+2042 GLGGASSASNVDLSKP

-2097 YTVGATNNIEEA
+2097 YTVGATNSIEEA

-2122 DAFLVAFENDKQ
+2122 DAFLVAFENEKQ
-2134 VPIIGTINNNNKEIK
+2134 VPIIGTINNNNTEIK
-2149 VINPVNDEENEDEDE
+2149 VINPVSGEENEDENDEE

>member
-1 MFECIKS
+1 
-8 LDIIRLHQILKGPV
+8 
-22 FKMNFKV
+22 MNFKV
-29 AIRQLIYL
+29 AIRQIIYFL
-37 LLIFSF
+37 FFFTFSGY
-43 SVSSFAQSNF
+43 SFAQSNF
-53 KSEAELKKKADELFL
+53 KSEADLKKKADELFI
-68 EGEYVQAYPLYSQ
+68 EGDYVQAYPLYSQ
-81 LLSLYPKDYFYNFR
+81 LLSLYPKDHFYNFR

-114 EYAVSKP
+114 EYAVSKT

-193 PRSDFFRTYETSK
+193 PRSDFFRSYETSK

-225 VKENSVI
+225 VKESSVI
-232 FVPSTSGGEIF
+232 FVPNTAGGEIF

-248 DNDKNGKDIYKVKRL
+248 DNDKNGKDIFKVKRL

-285 YPILHPNGRILY
+285 FPVLHPNGRILY

-314 TFDNSTQTWSTPVN
+314 TFDNATQTWSTPVN

-340 LFIADENNEE
+340 LFLADENNEE

-378 ITIKGNFKHFN
+378 VTIKGNFKHFN
-389 ENYDKEVKISV
+389 ENYDKEVKISA
-400 RTIQDNVEIAT
+400 RTIQDNVEIAS
-411 VKTDEESGD
+411 VKTDDESGD

-431 KFVIEGEGFPTQT
+431 KFVIEGEGFATQT

-464 VNINGEAR
+464 VNLNGEAR

-478 FDEEVPGLAFTPP
+478 FDEEITDIAYTPP
-491 IDVIRKKARLDVN
+491 IEVIRKKARLDVN

-511 LLKEKQ
+511 RSKEKQ
-517 AATQPTATTD
+517 VTTQATATTD

-552 NQQLIEMAKSDVDD
+552 NQQLIEMANSDVED

-589 EESRSSSSP
+589 EESRNSSSP

-622 AKEREAQKAEKYAA
+622 AKEREAQKAEKYSA

-655 KQRQELAND
+655 KQRQELSND

-677 MREKA
+677 MRENA

-703 EAIQIEITAKE
+703 EAIEIEITAKE
-714 AEIAKTKD
+714 TEIAKTKD

-754 VELKKEA
+754 VELRKEA
-761 ANIEYDV
+761 ANMEYDV
-768 ELLTRLIDTYKNEA
+768 ELLTRLIDTYKNDSDE
-782 DDASYADLSN
+782 ASYADLSN
-792 EEKAGLKSDITSLQ
+792 EEKAGLKNDITSLQ
-806 GKAKQAEEQNLAANQ
+806 GKAKQAEEQNLASNQ
-821 GKSTTNQQ
+821 GKSTSSQP
-829 LAQQNKSNTE
+829 LAQQSKSSTE
-839 NKSDKSKESSK
+839 NKSETSSSETKTATSSK
-850 SATSNNVET
+850 VQSEDKK
-859 ENNIPFKHNHLNEN
+859 PFKHSHLNQN
-873 GTIADYNTAYMDD
+873 GTITDYNTSYLDD
-886 LDRVAGIDNEFEKNA
+886 LDRVAAIDNEFEKNA

-914 QAEISYRNE
+914 QSEIFYRTE
-923 NLNKLNKKERK
+923 NLTKLNKKEKK
-934 AEEQKIASLELQRDE
+934 AEEQKIASLEQQRDE
-949 KRKSSA
+949 KRKASS
-955 EAQAKVQQLFAANT
+955 EVQAKVQQLFAANA
-969 QKSNEQKTT
+969 QKSNEQTST
-978 AIKQT
+978 ATNQT
-983 TQAAEQQQ
+983 VQAAKQQ
-991 NIENEEDEEEEEDVK
+991 NIENEDEEEEEEDVK
-1006 VVATN
+1006 DVKDVKVVATTTATQAATQTQTT
-1011 TSNQTANPVT
+1011 TSNQT
-1021 TQAASQNQA
+1021 SQQTA
-1030 QAQAQTQSQTTASI
+1030 QLT
-1044 PSTQQIAQTNKATEQ
+1044 KA
-1059 DEEEEE
+1059 E
-1065 EEDVNVVSASK
+1065 EEDENEEEDIKVATATK
-1076 NQAQS
+1076 TQE
-1081 SSDTQATVS
+1081 QATTTA
-1090 PQLVASPNV
+1090 QATTTQQMVASPNV
-1099 SSEIFTSQEYTFTA
+1099 SSPVFTSQDYTFTA

-1133 RAQKLRDE
+1133 RAQKLRDD
-1141 AAAMNSEEERKAAFK
+1141 AAGMSSEEERKAAFK

-1194 ALKIKNKN
+1194 ALNIKNRN

-1229 GLNAPNNT
+1229 GFKAPNNT

-1280 SSTTSAVQ
+1280 SSTITTAQ
-1288 PQTAMTASATTT
+1288 TQTAAAATNSTSNQTLTTQTAVTPSNVQTSVSTTQTTT
-1300 TTQNTSTQTSS
+1300 IQTTATSNVVSPSVSTQTSLAS
-1311 AKTITQSTSAAN
+1311 
-1323 NQTTSVNSTA
+1323 
-1333 TTSANNAAATT
+1333 
-1344 AQTPMAAN
+1344 N
-1352 QEQQKRNQRIAQ
+1352 QEEQKRNQRIAQ
-1364 LEKEITD
+1364 LEKQIEE
-1371 EQKNIDTLEE
+1371 EQKTIDALEE
-1381 EANDLEKEVADLK
+1381 EANDLDKEVAELK

-1443 LKSQG
+1443 IKSQE
-1448 TSPAFAQNNI
+1448 TSPALAQNNQAI
-1458 QDDDEEDD
+1458 KPVAQNNTQDDEEEEDD
-1466 VYNDS
+1466 VYNDA
-1471 RPKTSTIQNSTSAVN
+1471 RPKSTT
-1486 TSVSNQ
+1486 NQ
-1492 TTASVNTNKQ
+1492 TTTTTNTATATQATVNTNKQ
-1502 LSPSEA
+1502 LNPTEA
-1508 ARVGASPEW
+1508 ARIGASPEW
-1517 NQYYSLLTNS
+1517 NQYYSLLSNS

-1534 DNDKQEAT
+1534 ESDKQEAA

-1553 KAEELNEKADDI
+1553 KADELNEKADDI

-1573 ILANAKQI
+1573 VLANAKQI

-1590 QADAKENSAKQNE
+1590 QADAKENSAKQSE
-1603 SLAIEL
+1603 SLSIEL
-1609 RNQSNNYLQSQ
+1609 QNQSNTYLQSQ
-1620 NTATQENLIAYY
+1620 PIATQENLIAY
-1632 NMQQAAGVPSTQ
+1632 NKMQKAAGVPSTQ
-1644 SVATTNTTNAVN
+1644 PLAYTTTTNTVTASATSNQNTTVANNNVN
-1656 SVSSVSSNNQMA
+1656 SNQTVRPA
-1668 VNTNNATASSNQIVR
+1668 ATNTTATTSAAASS
-1683 PGATITTSSASVSTK
+1683 K

-1715 EVVYNESNPIP
+1715 AVVYNESNPIP
-1726 INVELP
+1726 VDVALP

-1820 GVATT
+1820 GVATP
-1825 VVAQQSNV
+1825 VVAQQTSV
-1833 QSNTQ
+1833 QNNTQ
-1838 NNVQTTNQ
+1838 TTTQ
-1846 QIQTPVTNNQNVI
+1846 QVETPVTNNQNVT
-1859 VNNQTSQTNTST
+1859 VNNQVNQANVST

-1917 LLVEKTANGMLRYTS
+1917 LLVEKTSNGMLRYTS

-1960 YYNGKRISLAEA
+1960 YYNGKRISVSEA
-1972 KAIEASNGNSAFV
+1972 KAIEASNGKSAYV

-1991 KMPYQGANAIVT
+1991 KMPYQGSNAVVS

-2009 TTNTNVSQ
+2009 APAITTTTTPATN
-2017 AANINQNTSTTANNT
+2017 AIQNTTTQSTNLTTAK
-2032 NIARQPVTVQ
+2032 QPVTVQ
-2042 GLGATAASNVDKTKP
+2042 GLGASSTSNVDISKP

-2097 YTVGATNNIEEA
+2097 YTVGATNSIEEA

-2122 DAFLVAFENDKQ
+2122 DAFLVAFEKEKQ
-2134 VPIIGTINNNNKEIK
+2134 VPIIGTINNNNTEIK
-2149 VINPVNDEENEDEDE
+2149 VINPVNEEENEDEDDE

>member
-1 MFECIKS
+1 MI
-8 LDIIRLHQILKGPV
+8 
-22 FKMNFKV
+22 FKV

-37 LLIFSF
+37 LFIFSL

-53 KSEAELKKKADELFL
+53 KSEADLKKKADELFL
-68 EGEYVQAYPLYSQ
+68 EGDYVQAYPLYSQ
-81 LLSLYPKDYFYNFR
+81 LLSLYPKDHFYNFR
-95 FGACIIYAEKDKE
+95 FGACVIYAEKEKE

-193 PRSDFFRTYETSK
+193 PRTDFFRSYETAK

-225 VKENSVI
+225 VKENSLI
-232 FVPSTSGGEIF
+232 FVPNSAGGEIF

-248 DNDKNGKDIYKVKRL
+248 DNDKNGKDIFKVTRL
-263 PNGEFSPP
+263 PNGEFSKP
-271 QNIGFPINTPYDEE
+271 QNIGFPVNTPYDEE

-314 TFDNSTQTWSTPVN
+314 TFDIATQTWSTPVN

-368 ILMVRKPVDL
+368 ILLVRKPVDL
-378 ITIKGNFKHFN
+378 VTIKGNFKHFN
-389 ENYDKEVKISV
+389 ENYDKEVKITV
-400 RTIQDNVEIAT
+400 RTINDNVEIAS
-411 VKTDEESGD
+411 VNTDEESGD
-420 YLINIPHGAKY
+420 YLLNIPHGAKY
-431 KFVIEGEGFPTQT
+431 KFVIEGEGFATQT

-511 LLKEKQ
+511 RLKEKQ
-517 AATQPTATTD
+517 AITQPTTTTD

-552 NQQLIEMAKSDVDD
+552 NQQLIEMAKSDVED

-589 EESRSSSSP
+589 EESRNSSSP

-636 DIEKAIKSNS
+636 DIEKAINSNS

-664 KKEELG
+664 QKEELG

-691 YETKANE
+691 YETKSNE

-703 EAIQIEITAKE
+703 EAIEIEIKAKE
-714 AEIAKTKD
+714 AELAKTKD

-734 DLKTEYDAVKKQSEN
+734 DLKIEYDAVKKQAEN
-749 FASRS
+749 FANKSI
-754 VELKKEA
+754 ELKKEA

-782 DDASYADLSN
+782 DEASYADLSN
-792 EEKAGLKSDITSLQ
+792 EEKAGLKSDISSLQ
-806 GKAKQAEEQNLAANQ
+806 EKAKQAEEQNLVANQ
-821 GKSTTNQQ
+821 NKTISNQQ
-829 LAQQNKSNTE
+829 LAQQNKSNIE
-839 NKSDKSKESSK
+839 NKSNKSSESSK
-850 SATSNNVET
+850 VET

-873 GTIADYNTAYMDD
+873 GTISDYNTAYIDD
-886 LDRVAGIDNEFEKNA
+886 LDRVAEIDNEFEKNA
-901 SIATINNNWANTI
+901 SIATIYNNWANTI

-934 AEEQKIASLELQRDE
+934 AEEQKIASLEQQRDE

-969 QKSNEQKTT
+969 RNSNEQTNTT
-978 AIKQT
+978 STQTSQPLKQ
-983 TQAAEQQQ
+983 EQ
-991 NIENEEDEEEEEDVK
+991 NIENE
-1006 VVATN
+1006 
-1011 TSNQTANPVT
+1011 
-1021 TQAASQNQA
+1021 
-1030 QAQAQTQSQTTASI
+1030 
-1044 PSTQQIAQTNKATEQ
+1044 
-1059 DEEEEE
+1059 EEEEE
-1065 EEDVNVVSASK
+1065 EEDIKIVSINTANQTSNPISTQPVSQNQTQSQTPTTVSTTSTQQISQANKANQEDDEEEDDDVKIASVSK
-1076 NQAQS
+1076 TPAQTN
-1081 SSDTQATVS
+1081 SDTQSTNY
-1090 PQLVASPNV
+1090 QQMVASPNV
-1099 SSEIFTSQEYTFTA
+1099 SSEVFTSQEYTFTA

-1122 GHALEAELLSR
+1122 GYALEAELLSK

-1141 AAAMNSEEERKAAFK
+1141 AASMNSEEERKAAFK

-1180 QAEYLNLESAISNT
+1180 QAEYLNLESVISNT

-1229 GLNAPNNT
+1229 GLKAPNNT

-1256 QQRSLELYAKAANMS
+1256 QQRSLELYAKAANIS
-1271 VNDALALSG
+1271 VNEALALSG
-1280 SSTTSAVQ
+1280 SSTSPVVQ
-1288 PQTAMTASATTT
+1288 PQTALSVSSTTT
-1300 TTQNTSTQTSS
+1300 PTQNTSTLTSS
-1311 AKTITQSTSAAN
+1311 TKTNTQTLSTDN

-1333 TTSANNAAATT
+1333 TTTQ
-1344 AQTPMAAN
+1344 AQMAAN
-1352 QEQQKRNQRIAQ
+1352 QELQKRSQRIVQ
-1364 LEKEITD
+1364 LEKEIAD

-1381 EANDLEKEVADLK
+1381 EANDLEKEAADLK

-1405 KAVAEE
+1405 KAIAEE
-1411 VYRAKN
+1411 VYRVKN

-1431 DNLERLQEELSE
+1431 DNLERLQEELKE
-1443 LKSQG
+1443 LKSQESNSNIAQ
-1448 TSPAFAQNNI
+1448 TNQTIKPLSQNNNQNEEQEEDI
-1458 QDDDEEDD
+1458 DEDD
-1466 VYNDS
+1466 VFNDS
-1471 RPKTSTIQNSTSAVN
+1471 RPKTSANQNLITAVN
-1486 TSVSNQ
+1486 TSSNNA
-1492 TTASVNTNKQ
+1492 TLATVNTNKQ

-1517 NQYYSLLTNS
+1517 NQYYSLLSNS

-1534 DNDKQEAT
+1534 DNEKQEAI

-1553 KAEELNEKADDI
+1553 KAEELNEKAEDI

-1603 SLAIEL
+1603 SMAIEL

-1620 NTATQENLIAYY
+1620 NIATQENLIAYY
-1632 NMQQAAGVPSTQ
+1632 KMQNAAGVNSTQ
-1644 SVATTNTTNAVN
+1644 SVANSNTTNAIN
-1656 SVSSVSSNNQMA
+1656 NVSSITSNNNQVAVNTTNNIVSSNQ
-1668 VNTNNATASSNQIVR
+1668 TVR
-1683 PGATITTSSASVSTK
+1683 PPAANNSSSASLSTK

-1710 FDRTN
+1710 FDRTDA
-1715 EVVYNESNPIP
+1715 VVYNESNPIP
-1726 INVELP
+1726 IDVEMP

-1743 FRNRIP
+1743 FRNKIP

-1820 GVATT
+1820 GVTT
-1825 VVAQQSNV
+1825 PVYAQQSTVQNNV
-1833 QSNTQ
+1833 Q
-1838 NNVQTTNQ
+1838 NNVQTTTQ
-1846 QIQTPVTNNQNVI
+1846 QTQNPITNNQNATANNL
-1859 VNNQTSQTNTST
+1859 VNQANVST

-1884 YRMVDQMQGLL
+1884 YRMVEQMQGLL

-1903 TRPVPPAQ
+1903 TRPVPPSQ

-1917 LLVEKTANGMLRYTS
+1917 LLVEKTSNGMLRYIS

-1972 KAIEASNGNSAFV
+1972 KAIEASNGKAAFV

-1991 KMPYQGANAIVT
+1991 KMPYQGSNAIVS
-2003 ENRNVT
+2003 ENRNVYVSST
-2009 TTNTNVSQ
+2009 TTTQSTGTVQNTTTQST
-2017 AANINQNTSTTANNT
+2017 TSTTSK
-2032 NIARQPVTVQ
+2032 QPVTVQ
-2042 GLGATAASNVDKTKP
+2042 GLGTSNTNNVDLSKP

-2064 AFKEEVPIELAV
+2064 AFKEEVPIELAI

-2082 PKGVNYRLREDGFTV
+2082 PKGINYRLREDGFTV
-2097 YTVGATNNIEEA
+2097 YTLGATNSIEEA

-2134 VPIIGTINNNNKEIK
+2134 VPIIGTINNNNTEIK
-2149 VINPVNDEENEDEDE
+2149 VINPVNDEENEDENDE